1 MRFAGYTDAQFRQAG
16 VRIVPPAV
24 ARTGSF
30 IGKNVIMMPSY
41 VNIGAYVDEGTMVD
55 TWATVG
61 SCAQV
66 GKNVHLSGGVGL
78 GGVLEPLQANPTIIE
93 DGCFIGA
100 RSEVVEG
107 VIVEANSVL
116 AMGDVHQCEHED
128 LRSCDRRDPL
138 RPGAGGFGRRTRQ
151 PALLRRQV
159 LAVLCGDRQARGRTD
174 ASQDVHQRAAAHV
187 SDIQRDT
194 LQLAK
199 ALIACRSVT
208 PADDGALALVAS
220 RLSAA
225 GFRCERLDR
234 GSVGNLWACH
244 GDSGPLVCLAGHVD
258 VVPPGPVGEWTS
270 DPFTPT
276 ERGGAL
282 YGRGA
287 ADMKGSV
294 AAMVTAAERVAQS
307 TAAHGTVAIL
317 LTSDEEGDAVDG
329 TAAVVSSLRERGDT
343 IDACIVG
350 EPTST
355 ERFGDTI
362 KNGRRGSLNGRLRVR
377 GQQCHIAYPER
388 GRNPIHDAAP
398 AIAVLV
404 AAEWDRGNEYFQPTS
419 FQISNIHAGTGAS
432 NIIPGTLDV
441 SFNFRFSPESSAQ
454 SLQTRVREIL
464 DRFDTQY
471 ELEWRLI
478 GEPFLTRRGPLVDAL
493 SASVESTAGVRP
505 ALSTSGGTSD
515 GRFLA
520 TLAREVVEFG
530 PLNESIH
537 KIDEHVRI
545 ADLEPL
551 SVIYERTV
559 TSVFD
564 SPYVRR

>member
-1 MRFAGYTDAQFRQAG
+1 M
-16 VRIVPPAV
+16 
-24 ARTGSF
+24 
-30 IGKNVIMMPSY
+30 
-41 VNIGAYVDEGTMVD
+41 
-55 TWATVG
+55 
-61 SCAQV
+61 
-66 GKNVHLSGGVGL
+66 
-78 GGVLEPLQANPTIIE
+78 
-93 DGCFIGA
+93 
-100 RSEVVEG
+100 
-107 VIVEANSVL
+107 
-116 AMGDVHQCEHED
+116 
-128 LRSCDRRDPL
+128 
-138 RPGAGGFGRRTRQ
+138 
-151 PALLRRQV
+151 
-159 LAVLCGDRQARGRTD
+159 
-174 ASQDVHQRAAAHV
+174 
-187 SDIQRDT
+187 SDIQHDT

-199 ALIACRSVT
+199 TLIACRSIT
-208 PADDGALALVAS
+208 PEDEGALAVVAT

-225 GFRCERLDR
+225 GFQCERLDR
-234 GSVGNLWACH
+234 GSVSNLWARY

-276 ERGGAL
+276 ERDGEL

-294 AAMVTAAERVAQS
+294 AAMVTAAERVVRAGGGGS
-307 TAAHGTVAIL
+307 IAIL

-329 TAAVVSSLRERGDT
+329 TAALVSILRARGVT

-362 KNGRRGSLNGRLRVR
+362 KNGRRGSLNARLRVR

-388 GRNPIHDAAP
+388 GRNPIHDTTP
-398 AIAVLV
+398 AIAALV
-404 AAEWDRGNEYFQPTS
+404 STEWDRGNEYFQPTS

-441 SFNFRFSPESSAQ
+441 AFNFRFSPESTAQ
-454 SLQTRVREIL
+454 VLQARVREVL
-464 DRFDTQY
+464 DRHNLQY
-471 ELEWRLI
+471 DLEWTLI
-478 GEPFLTRRGPLVDAL
+478 GEPFLTRHGPLVDAL
-493 SASVESTAGVRP
+493 MASVESVAGVRP

-530 PLNESIH
+530 PLNDSIH

-559 TSVFD
+559 TSLFGF
-564 SPYVRR
+564 P

>member
-1 MRFAGYTDAQFRQAG
+1 
-16 VRIVPPAV
+16 
-24 ARTGSF
+24 
-30 IGKNVIMMPSY
+30 
-41 VNIGAYVDEGTMVD
+41 
-55 TWATVG
+55 
-61 SCAQV
+61 
-66 GKNVHLSGGVGL
+66 
-78 GGVLEPLQANPTIIE
+78 
-93 DGCFIGA
+93 
-100 RSEVVEG
+100 
-107 VIVEANSVL
+107 
-116 AMGDVHQCEHED
+116 
-128 LRSCDRRDPL
+128 
-138 RPGAGGFGRRTRQ
+138 
-151 PALLRRQV
+151 
-159 LAVLCGDRQARGRTD
+159 
-174 ASQDVHQRAAAHV
+174 V
-187 SDIQRDT
+187 SDIQHDT
-194 LQLAK
+194 LQLAR

-208 PADDGALALVAS
+208 PADAGALEIVS
-220 RLSAA
+220 TRLSAA

-234 GSVGNLWACH
+234 GSVSNLWARH

-270 DPFTPT
+270 DPYTPT
-276 ERGGAL
+276 ERDGEL

-287 ADMKGSV
+287 ADMKSSV
-294 AAMVTAAERVAQS
+294 AAMVTAAERVVRDGRGGS
-307 TAAHGTVAIL
+307 IAIL

-329 TAAVVSSLRERGDT
+329 TAALVSILRARAVT

-398 AIAVLV
+398 AV
-404 AAEWDRGNEYFQPTS
+404 AALVVTEWDRGNEYFQPTS

-441 SFNFRFSPESSAQ
+441 AFNFRFSPESTAQ
-454 SLQTRVREIL
+454 VLRARVREVL
-464 DRFDTQY
+464 DRHNLQY
-471 ELEWRLI
+471 DLEWTLI

-493 SASVESTAGVRP
+493 IASVESVAGVRP

-530 PLNESIH
+530 PLNDSIH

-545 ADLEPL
+545 GDLEPL

-559 TSVFD
+559 TSIFEAFAR
-564 SPYVRR
+564 S

>member
-1 MRFAGYTDAQFRQAG
+1 M
-16 VRIVPPAV
+16 
-24 ARTGSF
+24 
-30 IGKNVIMMPSY
+30 
-41 VNIGAYVDEGTMVD
+41 
-55 TWATVG
+55 
-61 SCAQV
+61 
-66 GKNVHLSGGVGL
+66 
-78 GGVLEPLQANPTIIE
+78 
-93 DGCFIGA
+93 
-100 RSEVVEG
+100 
-107 VIVEANSVL
+107 
-116 AMGDVHQCEHED
+116 
-128 LRSCDRRDPL
+128 
-138 RPGAGGFGRRTRQ
+138 
-151 PALLRRQV
+151 
-159 LAVLCGDRQARGRTD
+159 
-174 ASQDVHQRAAAHV
+174 
-187 SDIQRDT
+187 SDIQGDT

-199 ALIACRSVT
+199 ALIACRSIT
-208 PADDGALALVAS
+208 PADDGALAVVAT

-234 GSVGNLWACH
+234 GSVRNLWARY
-244 GDSGPLVCLAGHVD
+244 GDSSPLVCLAGHVD

-276 ERGGAL
+276 ERNGEL

-294 AAMVTAAERVAQS
+294 AAMITAAERVVRAGRGGS
-307 TAAHGTVAIL
+307 IGIL

-329 TAAVVSSLRERGDT
+329 TAAVVPILRERGET

-388 GRNPIHDAAP
+388 GRNPIHGAAP
-398 AIAVLV
+398 AIAALAVT
-404 AAEWDRGNEYFQPTS
+404 AWDRGNEYFQPTS

-432 NIIPGTLDV
+432 NIIPGTMDV
-441 SFNFRFSPESSAQ
+441 AFNFRFSPESTAQ
-454 SLQTRVREIL
+454 VLQARVREIL
-464 DRFDTQY
+464 DRHNLPYD
-471 ELEWRLI
+471 LEWTLI
-478 GEPFLTRRGPLVDAL
+478 GEPFLTGRGPLVDAL
-493 SASVESTAGVRP
+493 MASVESVAGVRP

-530 PLNESIH
+530 PLNDSIH

-559 TSVFD
+559 TSIFD
-564 SPYVRR
+564 LP

>member
-1 MRFAGYTDAQFRQAG
+1 M
-16 VRIVPPAV
+16 
-24 ARTGSF
+24 
-30 IGKNVIMMPSY
+30 
-41 VNIGAYVDEGTMVD
+41 
-55 TWATVG
+55 
-61 SCAQV
+61 
-66 GKNVHLSGGVGL
+66 
-78 GGVLEPLQANPTIIE
+78 
-93 DGCFIGA
+93 
-100 RSEVVEG
+100 
-107 VIVEANSVL
+107 
-116 AMGDVHQCEHED
+116 
-128 LRSCDRRDPL
+128 
-138 RPGAGGFGRRTRQ
+138 
-151 PALLRRQV
+151 
-159 LAVLCGDRQARGRTD
+159 
-174 ASQDVHQRAAAHV
+174 

-199 ALIACRSVT
+199 ALIACRSIT
-208 PADDGALALVAS
+208 PADDGALAVVAT

-225 GFRCERLDR
+225 GFQCERLDR
-234 GSVGNLWACH
+234 GSVSNLWARY

-276 ERGGAL
+276 ERDGEL

-294 AAMVTAAERVAQS
+294 AAMITAAERVVRDGS
-307 TAAHGTVAIL
+307 GGSIAIL

-329 TAAVVSSLRERGDT
+329 TAALVSILRARGVT

-377 GQQCHIAYPER
+377 GQQCHIAYPDR

-398 AIAVLV
+398 AIAALAVT
-404 AAEWDRGNEYFQPTS
+404 EWDRGNEYFQPTS

-432 NIIPGTLDV
+432 NIIPGTMEV
-441 SFNFRFSPESSAQ
+441 AFNFRFSPESTAQ
-454 SLQTRVREIL
+454 VLQARVREIL
-464 DRFDTQY
+464 DRDNLQY
-471 ELEWRLI
+471 DLEWTLI
-478 GEPFLTRRGPLVDAL
+478 GEPFLTGRGPLVDAL
-493 SASVESTAGVRP
+493 IASVESVAGVRP

-530 PLNESIH
+530 PLNDSIH

-559 TSVFD
+559 TSIFD
-564 SPYVRR
+564 LP

>member
-1 MRFAGYTDAQFRQAG
+1 
-16 VRIVPPAV
+16 
-24 ARTGSF
+24 
-30 IGKNVIMMPSY
+30 
-41 VNIGAYVDEGTMVD
+41 
-55 TWATVG
+55 
-61 SCAQV
+61 
-66 GKNVHLSGGVGL
+66 
-78 GGVLEPLQANPTIIE
+78 
-93 DGCFIGA
+93 
-100 RSEVVEG
+100 
-107 VIVEANSVL
+107 
-116 AMGDVHQCEHED
+116 
-128 LRSCDRRDPL
+128 
-138 RPGAGGFGRRTRQ
+138 
-151 PALLRRQV
+151 
-159 LAVLCGDRQARGRTD
+159 
-174 ASQDVHQRAAAHV
+174 V
-187 SDIQRDT
+187 SDIARET
-194 LQLAK
+194 SQLAK

-208 PADDGALALVAS
+208 PDDDGALELVAS

-234 GSVGNLWACH
+234 GSVGNLWARH
-244 GDSGPLVCLAGHVD
+244 GDARPLVCLAGHVD
-258 VVPPGPVGEWTS
+258 VVPPGPLGEWSS

-276 ERGGAL
+276 ERDGEL

-294 AAMVTAAERVAQS
+294 AAMITAAER
-307 TAAHGTVAIL
+307 AASARDQRGAVAIL

-329 TAAVVSSLRERGDT
+329 TAAVVSMLRERGET

-388 GRNPIHDAAP
+388 GRNPIHDAVP
-398 AIAVLV
+398 ALATLV

-432 NIIPGTLDV
+432 NVIPGTLDA
-441 SFNFRFSPESSAQ
+441 SFNFRFSPESSAA
-454 SLQTRVREIL
+454 SLQARVREIL
-464 DRFDTQY
+464 DRPGMQY
-471 ELEWRLI
+471 ELEWTLI
-478 GEPFLTRRGPLVDAL
+478 GDPFMTARGPLTDAL
-493 SASVESTAGVRP
+493 SASVERVTGVRP
-505 ALSTSGGTSD
+505 VLSTSGGTSD

-520 TLAREVVEFG
+520 KIAREVVEFG

-551 SVIYERTV
+551 SLIYEQTIRAYWANP
-559 TSVFD
+559 S
-564 SPYVRR
+564 